1 MARKSDKRPPQ
12 LKIAADLRAKIMSG
26 DLEPGAKL
34 PSTAELAETYSAAP
48 ATAHNATKLLQ
59 AEGFAYGQAGKGVF
73 VRDRRPFLVRTAA
86 YFEPAERG
94 VTYKLL
100 DVAEVEAPKDVAAEL
115 GEDHAVLRHRL
126 TLRDEEPV
134 EVSWSYYP
142 LSLVA
147 GSALARRGRV
157 PGGAPAVLAKLG
169 HPEREFA
176 DRLSVRPPTV
186 KEAEMLELP
195 EGIPVFRRFRVVY
208 SDDARPVEVSILIK
222 GGHLYELMYRQ
233 TIPDQDS

>member
-12 LKIAADLRAKIMSG
+12 LKIAAGLRAKIMSG
-26 DLEPGAKL
+26 ELEPGAKL
-34 PSTAELAETYSAAP
+34 PSTAELSETYSAAP

-73 VRDRRPFLVRTAA
+73 VRDRRPFVVRTAA
-86 YFEPAERG
+86 YFDPAERG
-94 VTYKLL
+94 ITYRLL

-126 TLRDEEPV
+126 MLRDDEPV

-147 GSALARRGRV
+147 GSALTRRGRV
-157 PGGAPAVLAKLG
+157 PGGAPAVLTELG

-186 KEAEMLELP
+186 EEAEMLELP
-195 EGIPVFRRFRVVY
+195 EGIPVFRQFRVVY

-233 TIPDQDS
+233 TIPDRQS